1 MCQLQGASLDNTRR
15 MAMAVYSLNPRTQP
29 NVVYVQTHFDFL
41 LVLLLLF
48 GDALPINASL
58 LLHLFGLLRSHI
70 EDVLLA
76 HRVESLLL
84 SLTSALLLYRLRKSS
99 SNLQNAVASL
109 VLVVVELLHHSL
121 EVHRIL

>member
-1 MCQLQGASLDNTRR
+1 
-15 MAMAVYSLNPRTQP
+15 MAVYSLNPRTQP

-84 SLTSALLLYRLRKSS
+84 SLTSALLLYRLRESS
-99 SNLQNAVASL
+99 SNLQNAVAAL